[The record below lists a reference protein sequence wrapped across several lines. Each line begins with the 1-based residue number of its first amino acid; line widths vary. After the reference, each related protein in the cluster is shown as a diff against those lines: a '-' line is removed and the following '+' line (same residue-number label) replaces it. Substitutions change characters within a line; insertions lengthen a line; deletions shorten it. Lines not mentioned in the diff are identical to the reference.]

1 MACHAKLAEP
11 LQASTMPKYGE
22 LLPVREQRRSLLETV
37 SIVELGKPQ
46 QQINIV
52 ISLTPL
58 VCRRQHH
65 GVQGTQVLVARDT
78 RQDISRLRLDCG
90 PGTGQLVHPLQHC
103 RWVAFFGSRQQ
114 SE

>member
-37 SIVELGKPQ
+37 SVVELGKPQ
-46 QQINIV
+46 QQSNIV

-65 GVQGTQVLVARDT
+65 GVQGTQVRIARET
-78 RQDISRLRLDCG
+78 QQEIGRLRLAG
-90 PGTGQLVHPLQHC
+90 RTGTGQLWRSPQYL
-103 RWVAFFGSRQQ
+103 RWVAFFA
-114 SE
+114 